1 MKRKILAG
9 CVGVF
14 ALVFVACGDSSDANG
29 VDKTEEIS
37 KEDGTPLVETY
48 DELPNC
54 TAKREGDSVYVEEE
68 DLTFICQDGT
78 WEEADEGEEDS
89 PKSSDSNKN
98 DDDEGSD
105 DSDGDTDSYTDDNTA
120 SSASGSEEDSGYAT
134 EEDLPNCT
142 AKREGLEA
150 YVKDADVTFVC
161 RNEIWVD
168 KAELPPSFATEED
181 LPVCSAKREGVK
193 VWLEDAGALVVCASQ
208 KWTVVEESS
217 ASTTPGSSA
226 STESSAGNG
235 GSSGS
240 VEESSTS
247 TLSSSSVAVTG
258 RIAGTCSAPVNP
270 FNGLPKNVETTWSFT
285 NSTTNLTPE
294 TYDWTFDE
302 GASIPL
308 STDAAPKVSYS
319 KDGTHKATLI
329 VNKGLDS
336 ESKEITCSVKVTG
349 TRVKNC
355 GCTTTTTSPIRVTPT
370 EPRTVSWAVSG
381 CTGAGP
387 FTYSWSSGYAGTG
400 ATGTRSIGTE
410 GTYAPTVTITNSEEM
425 DTTITCG
432 SVVAQEPPS
441 ATCVLTPDSY
451 GYSSTN
457 TTLSAIPGGAFYFL
471 PKNVAHISGTVD
483 MTLTVNGASET
494 IAVGLGNSTTR
505 PTRLTAPS
513 VEGEYP
519 VTLTYNGELLCSAT
533 LTVAWPKIT
542 STSCTI
548 NGNKFSPGSSFK
560 GWVGADN
567 LSMDFYRDDTKL
579 TSLTVNRYYN
589 GDLYTVTI
597 PTEPGSYDFR
607 LVYHGNEVCKITKT
621 VALPTTCSIGAM
633 GSASGTSYTA
643 VPGQLLG
650 FKPGNSSIAGSVNMD
665 LTLDGDT
672 QTIGVVSS
680 NNVETTLIAPSTL
693 GTYPVTLSYNG
704 KTLCTTTLTV
714 DLPKPVCNIGAVGNA
729 KATSYMTNVGESFDF
744 KPGNSSFVGTIDLDL
759 TLDDNVQSIMLKPTN
774 NTATRLTAPDVAGTY
789 PVTLSYNGEQVCA
802 ATLTVVD
809 FEEVTATGTYT
820 GPRKI
825 KFVNNKT
832 CLVRTSTNTWSE
844 WILDGLIGGNW
855 GSSGQISGTM
865 YIDIPSGQS
874 FTIESCW

>member
-37 KEDGTPLVETY
+37 KDDGTPLVETF

-98 DDDEGSD
+98 DDDEGSG
-105 DSDGDTDSYTDDNTA
+105 DSDGDTDSNTDDDTA
-120 SSASGSEEDSGYAT
+120 SSDSGYEEDSGYAT

-161 RNEIWVD
+161 RNEMWVN

-208 KWTVVEESS
+208 KWIPVEESS
-217 ASTTPGSSA
+217 ASNGGSSGSQEGTSA
-226 STESSAGNG
+226 SSTPESSTSTESSAGNG

-247 TLSSSSVAVTG
+247 TVSSSSVAVTG
-258 RIAGTCSAPVNP
+258 RIAGTCSAPVNS
-270 FNGLPKNVETTWSFT
+270 FNGLGRNEATTWSFT
-285 NSTTNLTPE
+285 PSTSGIGAKNFH
-294 TYDWTFDE
+294 WTFDE
-302 GASIPL
+302 GASIAS
-308 STDAAPKVSYS
+308 STDPIPSVSYS
-319 KDGTHKATLI
+319 TAGTHTTKLV

-370 EPRTVSWAVSG
+370 EPRTISWAVSG

-432 SVVAQEPPS
+432 SVVAQEPPT
-441 ATCVLTPDSY
+441 AVCNLAVDSIHAAS
-451 GYSSTN
+451 YSTASNYT
-457 TTLSAIPGGAFYFL
+457 AIPGQQFWFA
-471 PKNVAHISGTVD
+471 PRSVQHVSGSMIMELD
-483 MTLTVNGASET
+483 FAEDAQAILVNNGSYNKAT
-494 IAVGLGNSTTR
+494 K
-505 PTRLTAPS
+505 LTAP
-513 VEGEYP
+513 EG
-519 VTLTYNGELLCSAT
+519 
-533 LTVAWPKIT
+533 
-542 STSCTI
+542 
-548 NGNKFSPGSSFK
+548 
-560 GWVGADN
+560 
-567 LSMDFYRDDTKL
+567 
-579 TSLTVNRYYN
+579 
-589 GDLYTVTI
+589 
-597 PTEPGSYDFR
+597 
-607 LVYHGNEVCKITKT
+607 
-621 VALPTTCSIGAM
+621 
-633 GSASGTSYTA
+633 
-643 VPGQLLG
+643 
-650 FKPGNSSIAGSVNMD
+650 
-665 LTLDGDT
+665 
-672 QTIGVVSS
+672 
-680 NNVETTLIAPSTL
+680 L
-693 GTYPVTLSYNG
+693 GTYPVTLAYNG
-704 KTLCTTTLTV
+704 ETVCSATLKV
-714 DLPKPVCNIGAVGNA
+714 DYPKPNCNIGTETANSG
-729 KATSYMTNVGESFDF
+729 SYTAIPGQSFYF
-744 KPGNSSFVGTIDLDL
+744 RPGNSNFSGTINMNLNFNGS
-759 TLDDNVQSIMLKPTN
+759 TRSIVVYPSGNSTSS
-774 NTATRLTAPDVAGTY
+774 LTAPEELGTY
-789 PVTLSYNGEQVCA
+789 PVTLTYRGNQVCS
-802 ATLTVVD
+802 ATLMVERVTSTSCGITKTTWNTNTYFTPGASFENWDYVTVGSRLTMTLFQDDVKLVSKD
-809 FEEVTATGTYT
+809 VEKFYNSEQWYQITPPTEPGTYT
-820 GPRKI
+820 YRLDYHG
-825 KFVNNKT
+825 
-832 CLVRTSTNTWSE
+832 NTVCE
-844 WILDGLIGGNW
+844 VE
-855 GSSGQISGTM
+855 
-865 YIDIPSGQS
+865 Y
-874 FTIESCW
+874 EVE